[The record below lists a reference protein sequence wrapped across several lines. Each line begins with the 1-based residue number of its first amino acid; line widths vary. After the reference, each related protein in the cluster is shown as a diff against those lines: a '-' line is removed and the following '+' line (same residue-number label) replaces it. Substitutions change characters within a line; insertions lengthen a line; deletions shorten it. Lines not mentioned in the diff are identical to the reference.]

1 MAKRHRKPDQGNA
14 TKLPIKSA
22 QPAVKKGGKC
32 DKRTPTGANVAHNA
46 MAPKANQVARRLGRI
61 SVPNLHRALVG
72 RRDNLNAPW
81 HLLLHV

>member
-1 MAKRHRKPDQGNA
+1 MARRHRKPDQGNA

-46 MAPKANQVARRLGRI
+46 MAPKANQVA
-61 SVPNLHRALVG
+61 
-72 RRDNLNAPW
+72 
-81 HLLLHV
+81 